1 MCSSRSFFRSL
12 RWYGIGLAVLTRR
25 HYAHTG
31 RLLGRLDGL
40 VVRAESYSESAA
52 AQRKAD
58 PPAPAFNREGKT
70 AVLFVSGFNGT
81 GLHTLLNVVRLFG
94 ESFKNYV
101 FVEVGGLDVGNF
113 KGPAEVG
120 HLQTQIQNDL
130 DRYVKFMRNDGFH
143 AEAIHDV
150 EVDVVEEATKMARSV
165 LERTPNAVFFGGQLI
180 FPNDSI
186 LLRLLH
192 NQIVFAV
199 QKRLYR
205 EGIPF
210 VILPIRVDME

>member
-1 MCSSRSFFRSL
+1 MGLILTVFILASMVTLKFFEGGWITL
-12 RWYGIGLAVLTRR
+12 VITGALIGLAVLTRR

-31 RLLGRLDGL
+31 RLLGRLDDL
-40 VVRAESYSESAA
+40 VVRAESYSENAA
-52 AQRKAD
+52 AKRKED
-58 PPAPAFNREGKT
+58 PPAPAFDREGKT

-94 ESFKNYV
+94 E
-101 FVEVGGLDVGNF
+101 
-113 KGPAEVG
+113 
-120 HLQTQIQNDL
+120 
-130 DRYVKFMRNDGFH
+130 
-143 AEAIHDV
+143 
-150 EVDVVEEATKMARSV
+150 ATKIARSV

-180 FPNDSI
+180 FPQDSI
-186 LLRLLH
+186 FLRLLH